1 MSMPGS
7 HKKVIM
13 SRQPLTQTAITDE
26 LNRIKQEVNE
36 MVMRNPPTMRSGWT
50 KARIE
55 SEIARRLNRWINHR
69 LAGSQLY

>member
-1 MSMPGS
+1 MSIPSS
-7 HKKVIM
+7 HKKVPM
-13 SRQPLTQTAITDE
+13 ERQPLTQTVITDE

-36 MVMRNPPTMRSGWT
+36 MVMRNSPHPGWT